1 MKAMKKLFAAA
12 SVAVFAL
19 TGCQEEKTEGPD
31 NPDNYYASVETFNI
45 RTKTALGEGRSVV
58 WSSEDRIAVFEG
70 GSEGQ
75 AYQVLDSYIGKSSG
89 EFSLV
94 DDLTANGTAAIDGT
108 IAVYPFN
115 ENLSVTSSVNDGY
128 EITGIN
134 FPAEQRYSAG
144 SFSDEAFPMVAL
156 APSGSKNLSFK
167 NIGGILKL
175 SLTGS
180 YSVSRITLTG
190 NSDELL
196 SGSATVTLGPDGIP
210 SVKMSE
216 GASASVVLICDPAVQ
231 LDTEKANDFYISI
244 PATDFEAGFT
254 VTVTDSEGRNTIKDT
269 GKQNI
274 VKRSGILAMPEFA
287 QNALVMMNNVPD
299 SNWDLILTDLHQNA
313 LCFSYAETSSNELL
327 AIMDEEY
334 EIRMHFDDTG
344 KPVSYYSDDM
354 EVHIEYDGN
363 NASYYFIIDGT
374 SIIDTDSS
382 VSEPQ
387 VKSGTEENVDFAIHI
402 AGSKE
407 WEMLWNKV
415 SEKIETPLAGCVG
428 DFIEAMDFLKATD
441 GMESLG
447 MAEYTESDDD
457 LVKFIDLVKTKSTYS
472 QDNDF
477 IRYPVGIKAGDAKI
491 NEGQGVSFELQG
503 TIKGY
508 SNGKVFNFEYGL
520 CYSATNNKPTFND
533 SVVSTVYVGNE
544 GQTSVAITLP
554 EWFEVPGLSEE
565 KYYYRAFF
573 KNRDTGEIFYSLNT
587 EILEIADDEEARWV
601 DLGLSVLWAAYNV
614 GASSPEEYGTY
625 FSWGEVEEKAEYTW
639 NNYIFHDWSTNEY
652 YFIGSEISGTSY
664 DAATVNWGG
673 GARMPTLDEI
683 QELENECTISS
694 GISVT
699 TMNGVAG
706 KLITGPNGNSIF
718 LPFSGRR
725 YSIPTNPS
733 LNIYDVGTVG
743 VFWSGTFQEQ
753 SKYYYGAYTLRVSGG
768 YSSLSSHSD
777 RYHGLPIRAVK
788 SK

>member
-1 MKAMKKLFAAA
+1 MKAMKKLFAAV

-19 TGCQEEKTEGPD
+19 TGCQEEKAEGPD
-31 NPDNYYASVETFNI
+31 NPDNYYASVETFGTD
-45 RTKTALGEGRSVV
+45 TKTALGESRSVV

-75 AYQVLDSYIGKSSG
+75 AYQILDSYIGKSSG

-94 DDLTANGTAAIDGT
+94 EGLTANGTAAIDGT

-134 FPAEQRYSAG
+134 FPAEQRYAAG

-167 NIGGILKL
+167 NVGGILKL

-180 YSVSRITLTG
+180 YSVSRITLAG
-190 NSDELL
+190 NSGELL
-196 SGSATVTLGPDGIP
+196 SGSATVTIGPDGIP

-231 LDTEKANDFYISI
+231 LDTEKATDFYISI

-299 SNWDLILTDLHQNA
+299 SNWDLILTDLNQTA
-313 LCFSYAETSSNELL
+313 LCFSYADTGNDELL
-327 AIMDEEY
+327 AIMEGEN
-334 EIRMHFDDTG
+334 EIHMHFDDSG
-344 KPVSYYSDDM
+344 RPVSYYSDDM
-354 EVHIEYDGN
+354 EIHIEYDGN
-363 NASYYFIIDGT
+363 NANYYFIIDGT
-374 SIIDTDSS
+374 SIIDTAST

-387 VKSGTEENVDFAIHI
+387 VKSGTEENVGFAIDI

-407 WEMLWNKV
+407 WELLWNKID
-415 SEKIETPLAGCVG
+415 EKLETPLAGYVG

-457 LVKFIDLVKTKSTYS
+457 LVKFIDSVKTKSTYS

-491 NEGQGVSFELQG
+491 NEGQSVSFELQG

-520 CYSATNNKPTFND
+520 CYSATNNKPTLND

-573 KNRDTGEIFYSLNT
+573 RNRDTGDVIYSLNT
-587 EILEIADDEEARWV
+587 EILEMADNEEARWV

-614 GASSPEEYGTY
+614 GASSPEEYGGY
-625 FSWGEVEEKAEYTW
+625 YAWGETSEKNSYTW
-639 NNYIFHDWSTNEY
+639 ENYKFYNPSTYAAY
-652 YFIGSEISGTSY
+652 YIGEEISGTSY
-664 DAATVNWGG
+664 DVAHVKWGD
-673 GARMPTLDEI
+673 GARMPTLEEVK
-683 QELENECTISS
+683 ELVNNCTFKR
-694 GISVT
+694 GY
-699 TMNGVAG
+699 NGVYG
-706 KLITGPNGNSIF
+706 DYVTGPNGNSIF
-718 LPFSGRR
+718 LPFGGRR
-725 YSIPTNPS
+725 SGDYLSFDS
-733 LNIYDVGTVG
+733 SMGF
-743 VFWSGTFQEQ
+743 FWTGTFDNTDSSNDYAYYLGSNGGDAGWYGHPRSFGQ
-753 SKYYYGAYTLRVSGG
+753 SVR
-768 YSSLSSHSD
+768 
-777 RYHGLPIRAVK
+777 PVK